1 MEGGPNVR
9 GVEADMVP
17 PWIIAELEKK
27 RRERES
33 ERDERPRLEVEL
45 HLPTR
50 QAPRPEAP
58 KGPIVIEF

>member
-1 MEGGPNVR
+1 L
-9 GVEADMVP
+9 EADMVP

-27 RRERES
+27 RRELERER
-33 ERDERPRLEVEL
+33 EDRPCLEVEIP
-45 HLPTR
+45 LPTR

>member
-1 MEGGPNVR
+1 
-9 GVEADMVP
+9 MVP

-27 RRERES
+27 RRERER
-33 ERDERPRLEVEL
+33 EQDERPRLEVEI

-58 KGPIVIEF
+58 KDPIVIEF